1 LADEKRTKRRV
12 TSVDVAREAGLS
24 RATVSFV
31 LNDTPGQSIPEA
43 TRQRV
48 LQAAERLGYTPYAP
62 ARTLRSGRSDVA
74 VFVLPDWP
82 QGPTMTEFVD
92 RAAQGLSRAGLT
104 LVTHVHTGDEQGLAR
119 LWTALTPAAVFGM
132 RPFTSVELA
141 GMRKAGISAILP
153 ATEELGHDVSTT
165 VWAKGVGR
173 LQAEHLIRKG
183 HTRLAYVLSNEPRLA
198 ALGQG
203 RAEGAV
209 EACAAAGLAPPVVST
224 IALDASAAAE
234 VMEGWRDGAGACE
247 AAPTAVCAY
256 NDEVALAIL
265 AGMRMMGLSAPAD
278 LAVIG
283 ADDIPGARF
292 AAPPLTTVAQNSGEL
307 GARSAKALLEA
318 LQGGSPDLDLL
329 PGDIHVVERTSA

>member
-1 LADEKRTKRRV
+1 MAEEKKRTTRRI

-82 QGPTMTEFVD
+82 QGPTMAAFVE
-92 RAAQGLSRAGLT
+92 RAAQVLSRAGLT

-132 RPFTSVELA
+132 RPFTSGELA
-141 GMRKAGISAILP
+141 GMRRAGISAVLP
-153 ATEELGHDVSTT
+153 AAEEPGSDVSTT
-165 VWAKGVGR
+165 LWARGVGR
-173 LQAEHLIRKG
+173 LQAEHLIGKG
-183 HTRLAYVLSNEPRLA
+183 HTRLAYALSDEPRLA
-198 ALGQG
+198 ALGRG
-203 RAEGAV
+203 RSEGAAQ
-209 EACAAAGLAPPVVST
+209 ACAQAGLAAPTVTT
-224 IALDASAAAE
+224 IALDTE
-234 VMEGWRDGAGACE
+234 VTARVVEGWRGDVS
-247 AAPTAVCAY
+247 AVCAY

-265 AGMRMMGLSAPAD
+265 AGMRTLGLSAPAD

-283 ADDIPGARF
+283 ADDIPGGRF

-307 GARSAKALLEA
+307 GIRIAEALLRTLEGQA
-318 LQGGSPDLDLL
+318 PDLNLL
-329 PGDIHVVERTSA
+329 PGDIQIVERASA